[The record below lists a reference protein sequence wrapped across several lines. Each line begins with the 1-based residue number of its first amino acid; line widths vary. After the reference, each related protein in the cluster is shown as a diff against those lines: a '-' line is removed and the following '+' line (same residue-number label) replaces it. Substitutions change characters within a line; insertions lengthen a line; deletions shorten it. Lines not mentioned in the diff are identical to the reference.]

1 MPGVLP
7 QPGLPTPGRAIG
19 CEGCALPAN
28 PRPPPIEPRAHTATA
43 TEPAPAAHASAT
55 TAATPGFGAVDS
67 SSRKHECNRNRG
79 CADMSEREH

>member
-1 MPGVLP
+1 MRGMCPAGEP
-7 QPGLPTPGRAIG
+7 AAANRAGAHAAASI
-19 CEGCALPAN
+19 PAA
-28 PRPPPIEPRAHTATA
+28 AHAATA

-55 TAATPGFGAVDS
+55 TAATPGVGAVDS

>member
-1 MPGVLP
+1 MCPAGEP
-7 QPGLPTPGRAIG
+7 AAATDRAG
-19 CEGCALPAN
+19 
-28 PRPPPIEPRAHTATA
+28 AHAASA

-79 CADMSEREH
+79 CADVSECEH

>member
-1 MPGVLP
+1 MCPAGEP
-7 QPGLPTPGRAIG
+7 AAAADRAG
-19 CEGCALPAN
+19 
-28 PRPPPIEPRAHTATA
+28 AHAAASAAHAATA

-55 TAATPGFGAVDS
+55 TTATPGVGAVDS